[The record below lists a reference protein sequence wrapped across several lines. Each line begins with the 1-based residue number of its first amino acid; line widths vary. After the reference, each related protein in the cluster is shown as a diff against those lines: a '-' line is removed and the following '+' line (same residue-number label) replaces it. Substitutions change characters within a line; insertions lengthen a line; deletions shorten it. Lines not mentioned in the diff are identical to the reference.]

1 MINGHGDDIYK
12 HKDEIVSN
20 FSSNIYAKQDMTALQ
35 EYLCSQLLKIH
46 SYPEADAFSL
56 NVMLAEQHKISS
68 ENIALTNGATEA
80 IYLLA
85 QAWQGSQ
92 TAIVI
97 PTFSEYEDA
106 CTINKHQLR
115 YYRNIDE
122 IEYDIQM
129 LWVCNPN
136 NPDGKIYDIKHLQ
149 SIVERHPDVLFV
161 FDQSYASFTEAEVWD
176 VKEASRYPNVI
187 LLHSMT
193 KQYVIPGLRLGYIT
207 AHESLIKKVNAFQ
220 MPWSVNVLAVEAGK
234 FLLKNTPEEID
245 IKSYLKEAKN
255 LQKTLN
261 AIEGLQVLSSP
272 MHYFLCRLENKRAS
286 DLKQWLIE
294 QHGIL
299 IRDASNFRGLDAH
312 YFRIATQS
320 TEENKKLIKAIKEW
334 I

>member
-56 NVMLAEQHKISS
+56 NVMLAEQHKITS

-122 IEYDIQM
+122 IESDIQM

-136 NPDGKIYDIKHLQ
+136 NPDGKIYDIKDLQ
-149 SIVERHPDVLFV
+149 FIVEMHPDVLFV

-176 VKEASRYPNVI
+176 VKEASHYLNVI

-207 AHESLIKKVNAFQ
+207 AHESLIEKVNAFQ

-245 IKSYLKEAKN
+245 IKSYLQEAKN

-261 AIEGLQVLSSP
+261 AIEGLQVIGSP
-272 MHYFLCRLENKRAS
+272 MHYFLCKLENKKAS

-320 TEENKKLIKAIKEW
+320 AEENKKLIKAIKEW